1 VLLQFPGVS
10 QGSAAEGNYH
20 LRNEHLEQSLF
31 FRINGI
37 LLPDTLGA
45 FGQFLDTSFIGSVSL
60 ITGALPAQYGM
71 RTVGVVDIKTA
82 TFDNSGQIS
91 FYGDSRQTQNYN
103 IQYGGKTGSTEFFF
117 TGRFLENI
125 LGIQNP
131 TPLLN
136 AVHDRTQQDRSFAYV
151 STIIDP
157 TTRLSFIG
165 GTSTN
170 RFQIPNIPG
179 QMLSFAAFGLSIIP
193 RSSDATTSS
202 APRLWSI

>member
-1 VLLQFPGVS
+1 
-10 QGSAAEGNYH
+10 
-20 LRNEHLEQSLF
+20 
-31 FRINGI
+31 
-37 LLPDTLGA
+37 
-45 FGQFLDTSFIGSVSL
+45 
-60 ITGALPAQYGM
+60 
-71 RTVGVVDIKTA
+71 
-82 TFDNSGQIS
+82 
-91 FYGDSRQTQNYN
+91 
-103 IQYGGKTGSTEFFF
+103 
-117 TGRFLENI
+117 
-125 LGIQNP
+125 
-131 TPLLN
+131 
-136 AVHDRTQQDRSFAYV
+136 VHDRTQQDRSFAYV